1 MATDSFPL
9 NPLLT
14 AFAASPTLAINEK
27 VQALWAAGQEVYHL
41 GFGESRFPLHPLL
54 AEALATHACCTAYLP
69 AQGLPE
75 LRVAVAAF
83 YRRHFDLDV
92 TPDRVIIG
100 PGSKPLLFALMQALV
115 GDVLLPIPSWVSYAP
130 HARMSGKRVFP
141 IPTDPADGY
150 ALHLA
155 QVANVLAAAR
165 RAGGDPR
172 LLVLNSPSNPTGRM
186 LTPEQVAELAAFC
199 RQEGLFILSD
209 EIYALTA
216 HGHVRH
222 VSPAWHYPEGTAVV
236 GGLSKHLS
244 LGGWRLGVAVLPP
257 GSFGRSLMAAVRAVA
272 AEVWSSP
279 TAPVQ
284 YAAITAY
291 GDNPVIWDY
300 IQTCTRLH
308 ALRTH
313 FLWREL
319 SALGIPTARPEG
331 AFYVFVHFDPYRQ
344 ALARCGVTTSAELAA
359 YLLEHYHLATLP
371 GSAFGAAADHLALRL
386 SSSYLDMETTE
397 RAQAL
402 LEASARVGEDEWL
415 TAAYHPV
422 MHAALARWR
431 RFVADILVTGDG

>member
-1 MATDSFPL
+1 MTADVFSL

-27 VQALWAAGQEVYHL
+27 VQALWAQGHEVYHL

-54 AEALATHACCTAYLP
+54 AEALATHACRTSYLP

-75 LRVAVAAF
+75 LRAAVAAF

-92 TPDRVIIG
+92 TPERVIVG

-141 IPTDPADGY
+141 IATDPADGY
-150 ALHLA
+150 ALQVE
-155 QVANVLAAAR
+155 QVADTLVKAR

-172 LLVLNSPSNPTGRM
+172 LLVLNSPCNPTGRM
-186 LTPEQVAELAAFC
+186 LTPEQVAALAGFC
-199 RQEGLFILSD
+199 RQERLFILSD

-222 VSPAWHYPEGTAVV
+222 ISPACFYPEGTAVV

-257 GSFGRSLMAAVRAVA
+257 GATGRALMGAVRAVA

-284 YAAITAY
+284 YAAILAY
-291 GDNPVIWDY
+291 GEEPAIWQY

-308 ALRTH
+308 ALRTQ
-313 FLWREL
+313 FLWQEL
-319 SALGIPTARPEG
+319 TALGVAAARPDG
-331 AFYVFVHFDPYRQ
+331 AFYVFAHCDRWRQ
-344 ALARCGVTTSAELAA
+344 ALARRGVTTSVALAD
-359 YLLEHYHLATLP
+359 YLLEHYRLAALP
-371 GSAFGAAADHLALRL
+371 GSAFGVAADHLALRL
-386 SSSYLDMETTE
+386 SSSYLDMETDE
-397 RAQAL
+397 RAQRL
-402 LEASARVGEDEWL
+402 LQAYASVGEEAWL

-431 RFVADILVTGDG
+431 CFVADLNDEG

>member
-1 MATDSFPL
+1 MTAASFSL
-9 NPLLT
+9 NPILT

-27 VQALWAAGQEVYHL
+27 VQALWAAGHEVYHL

-54 AEALATHACCTAYLP
+54 AEALAAHADRTAYLP

-75 LRVAVAAF
+75 LREAVAAF
-83 YRRHFDLDV
+83 YRRRFDLDV
-92 TPDRVIIG
+92 TPDRVIVG

-150 ALHLA
+150 TLHLDR
-155 QVANVLAAAR
+155 VADTLTAAR
-165 RAGGDPR
+165 RTGGDPR

-216 HGHVRH
+216 HGSVRH
-222 VSPAWHYPEGTAVV
+222 VSPACHYPEGTAVV

-257 GSFGRSLMAAVRAVA
+257 GPFGRRLMAAVRAVA

-279 TAPVQ
+279 SAPVQ
-284 YAAITAY
+284 YAAVAAY
-291 GDNPVIWDY
+291 EDNPSVRDSIE
-300 IQTCTRLH
+300 TCTRLH
-308 ALRTH
+308 ALRTR
-313 FLWREL
+313 FLWQAL
-319 SALGIPTARPEG
+319 SELGIPAARPDG
-331 AFYVFVHFDPYRQ
+331 AFYVFVHFDPWRQ
-344 ALARCGVTTSAELAA
+344 ALARRGVTTAAALAD
-359 YLLEHYHLATLP
+359 YLLERYHLATLP
-371 GSAFGAAADHLALRL
+371 GSAFGAAPDHLALRL
-386 SSSYLDMETTE
+386 SSSYLDMETTA

-402 LEASARVGEDEWL
+402 LAAFGQVSEEEWL
-415 TAAYHPV
+415 SPAYHPV
-422 MHAALARWR
+422 THAAVERFR
-431 RFVADILVTGDG
+431 RFVAEIGKDVP

>member
-1 MATDSFPL
+1 MAPDPFSL

-14 AFAASPTLAINEK
+14 SFAASPTLAINEK
-27 VQALWAAGQEVYHL
+27 VQALWAAGQQVYHL

-54 AEALATHACCTAYLP
+54 AEALAAHAPRTSYLP

-75 LRVAVAAF
+75 LRAAVAAF
-83 YRRHFDLDV
+83 YRRRFELDV
-92 TPDRVIIG
+92 TPERVIVG

-115 GDVLLPIPSWVSYAP
+115 GDVLLPVPSWVSYAP

-150 ALHLA
+150 TLHTG
-155 QVANVLAAAR
+155 QVAAALVKAR

-172 LLVLNSPSNPTGRM
+172 LLVLNSPANPTGRM

-199 RQEGLFILSD
+199 RQERLFILSD

-222 VSPAWHYPEGTAVV
+222 VSPACFYPEGTAVV

-257 GSFGRSLMAAVRAVA
+257 GAAGRALMEAVRAVA
-272 AEVWSSP
+272 AEIWSSP

-284 YAAITAY
+284 YAAIVAY
-291 GDNPVIWDY
+291 SDEPAIWEY

-308 ALRTH
+308 ALRTQW
-313 FLWREL
+313 LWQAL
-319 SALGIPTARPEG
+319 TALGMAAARPDG
-331 AFYVFVHFDPYRQ
+331 AFYVFVHGDRWRG
-344 ALARCGVTTSAELAA
+344 ALARRGVKTSAELAS
-359 YLLEHYHLATLP
+359 YLLEEYHLATLP
-371 GSAFGAAADHLALRL
+371 GSAFGAAPEHLALRL
-386 SSSYLDMETTE
+386 SSSYLDMETDE
-397 RAQAL
+397 RAQWL
-402 LEASARVGEDEWL
+402 LQAYAQVGAEEWL
-415 TAAYHPV
+415 TAAYHPA
-422 MHAALARWR
+422 MHAALARWQ
-431 RFVADILVTGDG
+431 RFLADLADEC